1 LKNSITRF
9 WSFACLLLLGSMS
22 GCGIYSFTG
31 AATAAKTIQVDPF
44 YNNADLAPA
53 AIGPNFTNM
62 VKDYFQQNSSLR
74 VVPENGELQIDG
86 TITGYTLAPMA
97 TIPTP
102 GAAGAPTATS
112 QQTYTAALTRLTIT
126 FKVNYVD
133 NLEPKNSFKDKNFSF
148 YQDFDN
154 SLNPDFSAI
163 QSDLETKIFNQVLI
177 DIFNS
182 TVANW

>member
-1 LKNSITRF
+1 MKNSLTIPG
-9 WSFACLLLLGSMS
+9 SIACLIVLVSFS

-31 AATAAKTIQVDPF
+31 AATSAKTIQVDQF

-53 AIGPNFTNM
+53 ATAPNFTNL

-74 VVPENGELQIDG
+74 VVQENGDLQIDG
-86 TITGYTLAPMA
+86 TISSYTLTPMA

-102 GAAGAPTATS
+102 GAAGSPTPTS

-126 FKVNYVD
+126 FKINYVD
-133 NLEPKNSFKDKNFSF
+133 NLEPKNSFKDKTFSF
-148 YQDFDN
+148 YQDFD
-154 SLNPDFSAI
+154 STTPDFSAI

-177 DIFNS
+177 DIFNA